1 MCSGILHIMLQM
13 LSCWFA
19 AAFEKLNNMRGKHSH
34 EVEANP

>member
-13 LSCWFA
+13 LSCLLA

-34 EVEANP
+34 EVETNL